1 MSPDHPIDQNR
12 ALIERA
18 IEIDASPEVIFES
31 ILEEMLALPDGKGGA
46 LKFKLEAYPGGRW
59 YRDLGNNAGHFW
71 GHVQVIKPPTVL
83 EIYGPLMISSPA
95 VSHVAYRVKGES
107 GVNRLTI
114 THRIFGDFDP
124 KVPEMVGGGWQM
136 IVENIRNT
144 AQKKPK

>member
-1 MSPDHPIDQNR
+1 MSANSTNDTNR
-12 ALIERA
+12 ALIERSV
-18 IEIDASPEVIFES
+18 EIDATPEVIFES
-31 ILEEMLALPDGKGGA
+31 ILDEMLALPDGKGGA
-46 LKFKLEAYPGGRW
+46 LKFKLEAHPGGRW

-71 GHVQVIKPPTVL
+71 GHVQVIKPPTLL

-95 VSHVAYRVKGES
+95 VSHVAYRVKSEN

-136 IVENIRNT
+136 IADAIKTRAT
-144 AQKKPK
+144 KSK